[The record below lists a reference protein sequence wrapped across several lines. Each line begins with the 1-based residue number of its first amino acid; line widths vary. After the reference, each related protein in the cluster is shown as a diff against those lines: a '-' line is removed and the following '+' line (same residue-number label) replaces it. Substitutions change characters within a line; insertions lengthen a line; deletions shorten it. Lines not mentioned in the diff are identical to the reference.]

1 MCVILL
7 AHDDVRQGS
16 YLCARNCRVNF
27 RFRRVQFETNWPRD
41 VTNSPRDVT
50 NSSSTGVVSSRL
62 VANTISHLLN
72 VLYNTRMFAFGLK
85 SAGCN
90 GLVFFGNMLN
100 NVLHHDSGR
109 SPATKTLFYKVSN
122 VLKNSSGACLSNSA
136 VKPSSSP
143 HFRVF
148 SRWTAKRSSDKSHPG
163 SVKRMGLCSGWHG
176 PTNNASNIDAK
187 SSRCGYIT
195 LRRPEG
201 RGK

>member
-1 MCVILL
+1 MCVRARTCVQGTAGLIFVF
-7 AHDDVRQGS
+7 DVFNLKPTR
-16 YLCARNCRVNF
+16 
-27 RFRRVQFETNWPRD
+27 
-41 VTNSPRDVT
+41 PRDVT

-62 VANTISHLLN
+62 VANTISHLPN
-72 VLYNTRMFAFGLK
+72 VLYNTRMFAIGLM

-109 SPATKTLFYKVSN
+109 SPVTKTLLYKVSN

-148 SRWTAKRSSDKSHPG
+148 SRWTAKRRSDKSHPG
-163 SVKRMGLCSGWHG
+163 SVKRMGLCSG
-176 PTNNASNIDAK
+176 
-187 SSRCGYIT
+187 
-195 LRRPEG
+195 
-201 RGK
+201 